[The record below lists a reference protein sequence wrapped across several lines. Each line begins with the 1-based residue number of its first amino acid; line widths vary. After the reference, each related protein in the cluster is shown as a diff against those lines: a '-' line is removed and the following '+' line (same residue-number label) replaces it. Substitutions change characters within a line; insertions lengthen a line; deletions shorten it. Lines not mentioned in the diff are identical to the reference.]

1 MELLNMK
8 LWHKVG
14 LGLVLGIVFGY
25 YLPEYVNTIL
35 PIGTIFIRLIQMV
48 IIPLIFFSLVSGITS
63 MHDPNSL
70 GRVGIK
76 SILAYFGTTCF
87 AVLFGLLVATI
98 LKPGEGVVVDFGV
111 PQTRNFNSSG
121 FDLIEFLINIVPSNV
136 FESFAQGNLLQVVF
150 FSMFTGFMIN
160 SIGSSAD
167 PVKNLINSAAK
178 LVLKMISKIVEL
190 SPYGAFALTAWVVGT
205 QGIDVMISLSKL
217 AGAMVLAMV
226 LQYFIFGIFILV
238 FCRLSPMPFYRKS
251 LEYQMIAFSTGSSKA
266 SLATTMQ
273 VCRNKLGVS
282 DSSTS
287 FILPLGASINMDGF
301 AIKLGLSA
309 IFFAQLMNVDLSFTD
324 YMTIMLTATLGS
336 IGGAG
341 VPGAFIIMLP
351 LVLSSVGLPIEG
363 VALLVGIDRVLDLLS
378 TTINITGDATI
389 TLIIDDSEGTL
400 DRELYNSG

>member
-1 MELLNMK
+1 MK

-14 LGLVLGIVFGY
+14 LGLILGIVFGY
-25 YLPEYVNTIL
+25 YLPQHVNTIL
-35 PIGTIFIRLIQMV
+35 PIGTIFLRLIKMV

-70 GRVGIK
+70 GRVGTK

-111 PQTRNFNSSG
+111 PQTRNLNSTG
-121 FDLIEFLINIVPSNV
+121 FDLVEFLINIIPSNV
-136 FESFAQGNLLQVVF
+136 FESFAEGNLLQVVF

-167 PVKNLINSAAK
+167 PIKNLVNSSAK

-205 QGIDVMISLSKL
+205 QGIEVMISLSKL

-238 FCRLSPMPFYRKS
+238 FCRLSPIPFYKKS
-251 LEYQMIAFSTGSSKA
+251 FEYQVIAFSTGSTKA

-309 IFFAQLMNVDLSFTD
+309 VFFAQLMNVDLSLTD
-324 YMTIMLTATLGS
+324 YMTIILTATLGS

-363 VALLVGIDRVLDLLS
+363 VALLVGIDRVLDMLS

-400 DRELYNSG
+400 DRELYNSE

>member
-1 MELLNMK
+1 MK

-14 LGLVLGIVFGY
+14 LGLILGIIFGY
-25 YLPEYVNTIL
+25 YLPEYVNAIL
-35 PIGTIFIRLIQMV
+35 PIGTIFLRLIKMV

-98 LKPGEGVVVDFGV
+98 LRPGEGVVVDFGV
-111 PQTRNFNSSG
+111 PQVRNINSTG
-121 FDLIEFLINIVPSNV
+121 FDLVQFLINIVPNNV

-150 FSMFTGFMIN
+150 FSMFTGFTIN
-160 SIGSSAD
+160 SIGSGAD
-167 PVKNLINSAAK
+167 PVKNFINSAAK

-205 QGIDVMISLSKL
+205 QGIDVIISLSKL
-217 AGAMVLAMV
+217 TGAMILAMV

-238 FCRLSPMPFYRKS
+238 FCRLSPIPFYKKS
-251 LEYQMIAFSTGSSKA
+251 FEYQMIAFSTGSTKA

-309 IFFAQLMNVDLSFTD
+309 VFFAQLMNVDLSFTD
-324 YMTIMLTATLGS
+324 YMTVILTSTLGS

-400 DRELYNSG
+400 DRELYNSD